1 MYNSARNFML
11 LKNMKICKTLDGIPR
26 SGFHSEPVKFGSN
39 LKHVSVFFIIV
50 NHSHRT
56 DQRIMFSEFLTNVVS
71 HSSCPIFTRPIFR
84 QCNTRGTALRR

>member
-1 MYNSARNFML
+1 MESLVVDSILNLLNSVQIS
-11 LKNMKICKTLDGIPR
+11 NMFL
-26 SGFHSEPVKFGSN
+26 F
-39 LKHVSVFFIIV
+39 FFIIV